1 VDGVR
6 SDHTCPACRSVDV
19 PKLIVRGTGKGNHGT
34 SLQCRRCGH
43 EWTDEESWSSQA
55 S

>member
-1 VDGVR
+1 VR
-6 SDHTCPACRSVDV
+6 SGLACPGCQATEV

-43 EWTDEESWSSQA
+43 EWTDEQTWRGQA

>member
-6 SDHTCPACRSVDV
+6 SDQGCPNCRSADV
-19 PKLIVRGTGKGNHGT
+19 PKLIVRGTGKGSHGT
-34 SLQCRRCGH
+34 SLKCRRCGN
-43 EWTDEESWSSQA
+43 EWSDESSWSSQA